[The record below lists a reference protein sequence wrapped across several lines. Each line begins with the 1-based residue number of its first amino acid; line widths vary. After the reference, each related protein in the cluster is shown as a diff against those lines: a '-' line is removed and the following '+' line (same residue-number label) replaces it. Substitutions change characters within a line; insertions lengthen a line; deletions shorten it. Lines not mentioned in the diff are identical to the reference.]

1 MHDVRKQDELVTAV
15 LSGASNARH
24 LATQFAAEVGDPQDV
39 DLENEFPEIASGG
52 FVWRKDLR
60 KLYEVYDE
68 VWPLEGR
75 VSQSRMKALREGATL
90 TPAEKALYTK
100 RKLANFFAEP
110 VEGAGYVIVA
120 VTSSSGRTA
129 YWTEIRD
136 GNSWEGIERE
146 VLGIFPSVTVAKA
159 ALRRKGLI
167 SARDYRPRHR
177 ARGNKRAQTR

>member
-15 LSGASNARH
+15 LSRASNARH

-90 TPAEKALYTK
+90 TPAEKALFVT
-100 RKLANFFAEP
+100 F
-110 VEGAGYVIVA
+110 GAVRSGESCVA
-120 VTSSSGRTA
+120 VRSGRLFRFA
-129 YWTEIRD
+129 ASPLIARSVPFRLSPRVHPWCA
-136 GNSWEGIERE
+136 EGSQLP
-146 VLGIFPSVTVAKA
+146 VCSLTS
-159 ALRRKGLI
+159 RRRRLLSRTPPAGP
-167 SARDYRPRHR
+167 A
-177 ARGNKRAQTR
+177 